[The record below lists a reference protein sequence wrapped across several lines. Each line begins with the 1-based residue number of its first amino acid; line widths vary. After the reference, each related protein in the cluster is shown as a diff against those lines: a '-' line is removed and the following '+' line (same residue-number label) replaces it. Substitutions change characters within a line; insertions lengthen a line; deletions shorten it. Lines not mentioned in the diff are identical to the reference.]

1 MVIMHMFFIKNLKM
15 HIKYPLVFLHGAGQS
30 SKTWETT
37 PDGRD
42 GFKIYFK

>member
-1 MVIMHMFFIKNLKM
+1 MVIMHMFLSKPQNA
-15 HIKYPLVFLHGAGQS
+15 HKYPLVFLHGAGQS

-42 GFKIYFK
+42 GFQNIF